1 MNELLIVF
9 VKNPVL
15 GKVKTRLAKDIGNG
29 KALEVYRQLIGRTK
43 TAATDTRADVMFY
56 FSHDNEDS
64 IWPESKSAIQ
74 QGENLGQRMR
84 TAFEEGFEK
93 GYDRICLIGSD
104 LPDISAQ
111 LIDQAFQ
118 SLTFMDTVIGPSA
131 DGGYYLIGLKRLI
144 PDLFESIE
152 WSTNKVLE
160 QTLEKLTKKKES
172 YFLLE
177 TKNDID
183 TLEDLNRSN
192 LNFTN

>member
-1 MNELLIVF
+1 MNELMIVF
-9 VKNPVL
+9 VKNPVS
-15 GKVKTRLAKDIGNG
+15 GKVKTRLAKDIGDE

-43 TAATDTRADVMFY
+43 TAAAHARADVMFY
-56 FSHDNEDS
+56 FSHDLDDT
-64 IWPESKSAIQ
+64 IWPKSKSAIQ
-74 QGENLGQRMR
+74 QGEDLGQRMR
-84 TAFEEGFEK
+84 TAFEEGFKK

-104 LPDISAQ
+104 LPDISSQ

-118 SLTFMDTVIGPSA
+118 SLAFMDTVIGPSV

-144 PDLFESIE
+144 PEIFENIE